1 MNNVIN
7 STENNTNHN
16 EKVTTND
23 VVSNENNHETTNVNQ
38 PHRRGKRSVDNTP
51 STTNTDPMA
60 VNEQNTGQI
69 INGTF
74 TDNSQGATIPT
85 KI

>member
-38 PHRRGKRSVDNTP
+38 PHRRGNV
-51 STTNTDPMA
+51 
-60 VNEQNTGQI
+60 Q
-69 INGTF
+69 
-74 TDNSQGATIPT
+74 
-85 KI
+85 

>member
-23 VVSNENNHETTNVNQ
+23 VVSMKIIMKLQTLINHIEEGNVQ
-38 PHRRGKRSVDNTP
+38 
-51 STTNTDPMA
+51 
-60 VNEQNTGQI
+60 
-69 INGTF
+69 
-74 TDNSQGATIPT
+74 
-85 KI
+85 